1 MEKVFLFIDDK
12 VVILFR
18 IGMSC
23 EIKERKKE
31 NWKLIVI

>member
-1 MEKVFLFIDDK
+1 MEKALPPTDDK
-12 VVILFR
+12 VAILPR

-31 NWKLIVI
+31 NWKLIAT